1 MAFTT
6 GDRFL
11 VRSIVEIAETY
22 GFDATVFADGWILR
36 LQHGEHSRYIHGY
49 QFELNSC
56 GANLLANDKSAVSEL
71 LTKAEVPNVEH
82 RPFVHPELAH
92 CTGTSSVWN
101 DLAEY
106 ADRHGHDVVCKPNE
120 GTNGVGVVRARNPL
134 NLRRAVQELFERHRT
149 ICLSPWLPIEREF
162 RLVLLDGDCLVS
174 YEKLRSDGEWRHNLE
189 LGAKPRP
196 IHDPAL
202 MTEMTPLAIRAA
214 DIINARFSAVDVVL
228 VSGSLRVLEVN
239 TGVML
244 EAYARSSADARQAA
258 RDAYEHAAREMM
270 AISVRPSMR

>member
-1 MAFTT
+1 MVFTN

-11 VRSIVEIAETY
+11 VRSIIEIAETC
-22 GFDATVFADGWILR
+22 GFGVTLFADGWILR
-36 LQHGEHSRYIHGY
+36 LQHGEHARYIHGY

-82 RPFVHPELAH
+82 RPFVHPEFAYY
-92 CTGTSSVWN
+92 TGTSSVWR

-106 ADRHGHDVVCKPNE
+106 AGRHGHDVVCKPNE
-120 GTNGVGVVRARNPL
+120 GTNGMGVVRARDPL
-134 NLRRAVQELFERHRT
+134 KLLRTVRELFERHRT

-162 RLVLLDGDCLVS
+162 RLVLLDGDCVLS
-174 YEKLRSDGEWRHNLE
+174 YEKVRSDGEWRHNLE

-196 IHDPAL
+196 IDDPAL
-202 MTEMTPLAIRAA
+202 MTEMKPLAIGAA
-214 DIINARFSAVDVVL
+214 DIINARFSSVDVVL
-228 VSGSLRVLEVN
+228 VSGSLRVLEIN

-244 EAYARSSADARQAA
+244 ETYARSSTNARQTA
-258 RDAYEHAAREMM
+258 RAAYEHAAREMM
-270 AISVRPSMR
+270 AIR